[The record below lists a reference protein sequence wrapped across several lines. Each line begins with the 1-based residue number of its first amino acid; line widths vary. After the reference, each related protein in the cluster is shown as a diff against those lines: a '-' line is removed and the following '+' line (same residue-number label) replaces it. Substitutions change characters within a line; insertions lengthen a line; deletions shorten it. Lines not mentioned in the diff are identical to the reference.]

1 MTQYRIMVLP
11 PEHYSWCLVLSS
23 KTEDYR
29 WIWQHS
35 VALVQQIWAGRSDWK
50 EHPETLEF
58 LRVELTSVTEPS
70 SMQENYSAAPDRVY
84 YRLTEE
90 GAKADQEFWSNP
102 LFTLYPEIG
111 PSHMKRP
118 D

>member
-1 MTQYRIMVLP
+1 
-11 PEHYSWCLVLSS
+11 
-23 KTEDYR
+23 
-29 WIWQHS
+29 
-35 VALVQQIWAGRSDWK
+35 
-50 EHPETLEF
+50 
-58 LRVELTSVTEPS
+58 
-70 SMQENYSAAPDRVY
+70 MQENYSAAPDRVY